1 MRGPKLLSI
10 TVTPRQHAVLSHLAR
25 CSSLPV
31 ALVQRSQLL
40 LALAA
45 STGLGNEQIAR
56 QLGLHRGTVRLW
68 RARWYAAA
76 LALSTQEDAD
86 PDDGPLRAMI
96 GDLLS
101 DAPRSGAPPTF
112 SAEQVVQ
119 VIALACEDPQICGYP
134 ISHWTPRELAAEAA
148 KRGIVLSISPRS
160 VGRFL
165 GSGPTAT
172 PSQPLLAQSQAVR
185 SRRVRRAGWGGV

>member
-1 MRGPKLLSI
+1 MRGPKALSI
-10 TVTPRQHAVLSHLAR
+10 MVTPRQRAILSHLVR

-31 ALVQRSQLL
+31 ALVQRSQVL
-40 LALAA
+40 LAAA
-45 STGLGNEQIAR
+45 TGLSNEQVAQ
-56 QLGLHRGTVRLW
+56 QLGLHRETVRLW
-68 RARWYAAA
+68 RTRWYAAA
-76 LALSTQEDAD
+76 LALSAQEDRD

-101 DAPRSGAPPTF
+101 DAPRSGTPPTF

-119 VIALACEDPQICGYP
+119 IIALACEDPQICGYP
-134 ISHWTPRELAAEAA
+134 ISHWTPRELATEAV

-172 PSQPLLAQSQAVR
+172 PSQPLLAQSQAMR
-185 SRRVRRAGWGGV
+185 SSRVRRAGSGGV